1 MMSAIVGG
9 LIGVV
14 GSLCLFYLDRYYRT
28 KDLKKKERI
37 EKEILTFRERD
48 SEQKIDKEFIFSLP
62 KLKSEVYKNCHKNW
76 DTGITLNMIKGNED
90 LIWFLRFCWLS
101 LARFYPENYF
111 SKKGHNTYIDEYI
124 IERTNYHY
132 SMLEAGDT
140 QKNGT
145 IAKVRLGGAIANDLD
160 KLIVDLVEQILSFDD
175 PRKNNWFEKWNSR

>member
-1 MMSAIVGG
+1 MMSAIVDG

-14 GSLCLFYLDRYYRT
+14 GSLCLFYLDRYYRN

-62 KLKSEVYKNCHKNW
+62 KLKSEVYKNCHHNW
-76 DTGITLNMIKGNED
+76 DTGITLNMVRGNED

-111 SKKGHNTYIDEYI
+111 SKKGHNNYIDEYI
-124 IERTNYHY
+124 R
-132 SMLEAGDT
+132 
-140 QKNGT
+140 
-145 IAKVRLGGAIANDLD
+145 V
-160 KLIVDLVEQILSFDD
+160 LS
-175 PRKNNWFEKWNSR
+175 